1 MRRER
6 VNRCEDYQRKP
17 WECGNNL
24 GRSAAP
30 NGGCVT
36 REQVGGQISAL
47 RRKSGERSE
56 HEQCD
61 RCERRLEMTG
71 PRVGCVKRVG
81 MPAVVGR

>member
-6 VNRCEDYQRKP
+6 VNRREDYRCEP
-17 WECGNNL
+17 WECGNEL

-30 NGGCVT
+30 NRGCVT
-36 REQVGGQISAL
+36 AERFGGQLSAL
-47 RRKSGERSE
+47 RRKSRERGE

>member
-47 RRKSGERSE
+47 RGNGGERGE

-61 RCERRLEMTG
+61 RCERGLQMTG
-71 PRVGCVKRVG
+71 PRANAVKH
-81 MPAVVGR
+81 GRHAGGIGR